1 MWNGVLQEKVVA
13 EASVV
18 TKVLP
23 TTGSGVMQ
31 KYTHIEVDSSK
42 FNTPKEYP
50 GFVFTIRDAE
60 MFSTLAHINETCW
73 ASGSNFMKS
82 SVLVEYM
89 RDIDDWPTWVSA
101 YADTVTN
108 TIRTTGHQ
116 TISQSRF
123 TGTALILEPFIVVR
137 WYWLIYPAVILLLP
151 FASRFGSFMRQQPLM
166 FRPGKTIRCLSC
178 MQILMRTRERLV
190 ETRALS
196 CMIGSCL
203 TFQGV
208 TELGS

>member
-42 FNTPKEYP
+42 FNTPKGYP

-73 ASGSNFMKS
+73 ASGSNFMTS

-89 RDIDDWPTWVSA
+89 RDIDDWPAWVSA

-108 TIRTTGHQ
+108 TIRTTGYQ

-123 TGTALILEPFIVVR
+123 TGTALISEPFIVVR
-137 WYWLIYPAVILLLP
+137 WYWLIYPAVILLLALCLQIWVVYKTATADVP
-151 FASRFGSFMRQQPLM
+151 AWKNNPL
-166 FRPGKTIRCLSC
+166 PLLYADTDED
-178 MQILMRTRERLV
+178 QRTACRNESSVMHGRIVLDV
-190 ETRALS
+190 PRRH
-196 CMIGSCL
+196 
-203 TFQGV
+203 
-208 TELGS
+208 